1 MTRSVLIVALSL
13 LAPVSAIQVPLVG
26 QLSFTPQAPVDAV
39 KKELVSSS
47 ALEGSI
53 KASNLLKRAEHL
65 FEIAKLGEDEYNHPT
80 RVIGS
85 KGKPEVYLESIFWS
99 F

>member
-1 MTRSVLIVALSL
+1 MTRSHLLLALSI
-13 LAPVSAIQVPLVG
+13 LAPVSAIQIPLLNNLDV
-26 QLSFTPQAPVDAV
+26 QAPVEIL

-47 ALEGSI
+47 ALQKSI
-53 KASNLLKRAEHL
+53 KADKLLKRAEHL

-85 KGKPEVYLESIFWS
+85 KGV
-99 F
+99 